1 MCLTVKR
8 GCKPEIAEKD
18 ILCFKIVR
26 ECSRKTW
33 IPHYISI
40 INYRMMFSYNTV
52 INAKKISYPH
62 PPSVTGTGYYEL
74 ETPVVEIISDI
85 KHLEVCNL
93 VPEDIYSSV
102 ETIYNGFHSNRGFL
116 SACFHNI
123 GGSIKL
129 CIIPKGAEYCL
140 GDNHDIVSTQ
150 LIVFSNLKEYIKYK
164 LRKK

>member
-1 MCLTVKR
+1 MCLTVKK

-26 ECSRKTW
+26 ECSRETW
-33 IPHYISI
+33 IPYYIGLI
-40 INYRMMFSYNTV
+40 DDRTMFSYNTV
-52 INAKKISYPH
+52 INAKKISYPN
-62 PPSVTGTGYYEL
+62 PPT
-74 ETPVVEIISDI
+74 VEIISDI

-102 ETIYNGFHSNRGFL
+102 KTIYNGFHSNRNFL
-116 SACFHNI
+116 SACFYNI
-123 GGSIKL
+123 RGSIKL

-150 LIVFSNLKEYIKYK
+150 LMVFSNLKEYIKYK